1 MIICGRRRRGT
12 KGKSGVSNWPRRQPR
27 SPPRRPMP
35 RWGQEAPAAVAAAA
49 TEASSHVA
57 SVSPSRHPELEELP
71 PLPADFEDTF
81 LEAARRLR
89 ELAAEI
95 KEQQSRNTMRNFG
108 GSRIDENTGNSARAQ
123 EEAGSASVERGE
135 TRSES
140 QSPDLAVESRP
151 ESEAAPKAEL
161 LPSSQP
167 QQEAF
172 QQYQQYQQQ
181 QPPQRPEG
189 PARVAIEIYIPAHR
203 AGLIIGHHGE
213 SLKRIEKIS
222 QCKVQFD
229 PQTSSD
235 GDRRVVIIGFPE
247 DVEEAKR
254 LIGEKS
260 EEAAE
265 TRFPTIHMRIPQN
278 RVGLVIGRGGE
289 TIRELQERSGARINV
304 QPENQ
309 VDSWGNNERAVY
321 ITGDEASIRRAQD
334 LINEMVAGHGRGVG
348 GGGPPGAPR
357 NAVIIKIPENS
368 VGAVIGKRAETL
380 RTLQNLSG
388 CRIYVEPHSSS
399 SGTERTVHLSGA
411 PEQAAYAQ
419 QLIMERVTQN
429 EVATAYY
436 GSMYDSTGQP
446 SVIYQNPAEFGGAA
460 PAATM
465 GGGGG
470 MPAEGYDYA
479 RYYGMYYGQ
488 QQMPMAAGTGANAAS
503 YQPVDPS
510 SQQQQQQPYDYAAY
524 AQYYQQ
530 IYGGG
535 HGGVP
540 DPSSHQAPPTGQ

>member
-1 MIICGRRRRGT
+1 MT
-12 KGKSGVSNWPRRQPR
+12 
-27 SPPRRPMP
+27 
-35 RWGQEAPAAVAAAA
+35 RWGQEGASQAASA
-49 TEASSHVA
+49 
-57 SVSPSRHPELEELP
+57 RHPELEELP
-71 PLPADFEDTF
+71 PLPADFKDAF

-89 ELAAEI
+89 ELADEI
-95 KEQQSRNTMRNFG
+95 KEQRSRNAMRHFG
-108 GSRIDENTGNSARAQ
+108 GARDDDQ
-123 EEAGSASVERGE
+123 FPNAGSGTGGHKTASPAEAKGGE
-135 TRSES
+135 TDGGT
-140 QSPDLAVESRP
+140 QGPDLAPEAQSEARP
-151 ESEAAPKAEL
+151 ESKAASEPH
-161 LPSSQP
+161 LPSRPAQPLLP
-167 QQEAF
+167 QQEP
-172 QQYQQYQQQ
+172 YQQYQPYQQ
-181 QPPQRPEG
+181 ELPQRPEG
-189 PARVAIEIYIPAHR
+189 PGRIAVEIYIPAHR

-235 GDRRVVIIGFPE
+235 ADRRVVIIGFPE

-260 EEAAE
+260 DEAAE

-309 VDSWGNNERAVY
+309 VDPWGNNERAVY

-334 LINEMVAGHGRGVG
+334 LINDMVAGHGRGVG

-357 NAVIIKIPENS
+357 NALVIKIPESS

-399 SGTERTVHLSGA
+399 TGTERTVHLGGA
-411 PEQAAYAQ
+411 PEQVAYAQ
-419 QLIMERVTQN
+419 QLIMERVAQN
-429 EVATAYY
+429 EAATAYY
-436 GSMYDSTGQP
+436 GSMYDSTGGQQP
-446 SVIYQNPAEFGGAA
+446 SVIYQNPAEFGGA
-460 PAATM
+460 PAAAAM

-470 MPAEGYDYA
+470 GGVPAEGYDYA

-488 QQMPMAAGTGANAAS
+488 QQLPVAGGTGANAAS
-503 YQPVDPS
+503 LQPADPAS
-510 SQQQQQQPYDYAAY
+510 QQQPYDYAAY

-530 IYGGG
+530 MYGGYGGG
-535 HGGVP
+535 AP
-540 DPSSHQAPPTGQ
+540 ESSSHQAPPPSQ